1 MLVSLFYLQFNL
13 IVGSQITILNASA
26 FAGRIIPNMLAD
38 RFGVYNVAIPCV
50 LSSAVLTFAMTAVRS
65 VTGMIIFAI
74 LYGFMS
80 GAGMYHNP
88 WYNPLRTLM

>member
-1 MLVSLFYLQFNL
+1 MSLFYLHFNL

-38 RFGVYNVAIPCV
+38 RFGVYNLAIPCI
-50 LSSAVLTFAMTAVRS
+50 LSSAVLVFSMTAVRT
-65 VTGMIIFAI
+65 VAGMVIFAI

-80 GAGMYHNP
+80 GAGMYHIP